1 MNEQDARA
9 MAHQLVDASPL
20 AMFGTT
26 DAEGYPNV
34 RAMLK
39 LENDGLKY
47 LWFSTY
53 THANRTAQ
61 IRKNPKTCVY
71 FMVPNKSAGLILT
84 GRAEVL
90 TDRESRARCW
100 RDEFHRYYP
109 GGLDDPDYAVIR
121 FRVVK
126 AKFYAGRKNVTFE
139 P

>member
-1 MNEQDARA
+1 MTEAEARHLA
-9 MAHQLVDASPL
+9 EQLVGNSTL

-39 LENDGLKY
+39 LEHDGIRL

-53 THANRTAQ
+53 AKANRTAQ

-71 FMVPNKSAGLILT
+71 FQVPHKAAGLILT

-90 TDRESRARCW
+90 TDRATRERCW
-100 RDEFHRYYP
+100 RDEFSRYYP
-109 GGLDDPDYAVIR
+109 AGIDDPDYAVIR
-121 FRVVK
+121 FRTVK
-126 AKFYAGRKNVTFE
+126 AKFYAGRANVTFE